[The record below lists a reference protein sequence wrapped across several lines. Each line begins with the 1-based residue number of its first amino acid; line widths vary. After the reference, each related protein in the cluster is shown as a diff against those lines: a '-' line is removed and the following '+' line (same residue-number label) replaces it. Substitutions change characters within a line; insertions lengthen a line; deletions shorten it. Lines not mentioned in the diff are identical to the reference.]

1 MEDTYI
7 LYYGLD
13 PPVSEG
19 VVCTACVEHLSLL
32 EHCTMRVSTSA
43 VYIIILQIA
52 IVYAGEQS
60 DNKTL

>member
-32 EHCTMRVSTSA
+32 TMSVSTSA
-43 VYIIILQIA
+43 VYIILQIA
-52 IVYAGEQS
+52 VVYVGEQS